1 MSDWAAKLLQKPSL
15 GQNATNAQKANIL
28 KIAPAQ
34 TGPHMGNVNT
44 NSTKQPQQPQQQAKV
59 RPAKPFRQESPLR
72 SAAALP
78 EPFNGAEILA
88 FLTKR
93 FNADLEDAQ
102 RDKSGEEAMIYRSLE
117 ASSSWKTK
125 GPSSGRKYNKDEDR
139 FDLLQE
145 INRGFQSK
153 AKRY

>member
-1 MSDWAAKLLQKPSL
+1 MSDWAAKLSQKPSL
-15 GQNATNAQKANIL
+15 GQNATNAQKANIS

-59 RPAKPFRQESPLR
+59 RPAKPFRQESPSR
-72 SAAALP
+72 SAAASP

-102 RDKSGEEAMIYRSLE
+102 RDKSGEEAVIYRSLE